1 MTVIAVSK
9 VVDQSQPAAP
19 AEEGHAA
26 GNQTSL
32 ARDARTIQLALE
44 TNLRSVHDLVEDLR
58 NSEAPTSDPLKLPEA
73 VEAKA
78 AAKPAAT
85 KTSTSSRWLKI
96 ALGVALVV
104 GLGWSPLKSMLA
116 ATSAEAVINARVIT
130 IRSPIEGTVDAAPDV
145 RKSWSAQT
153 GAPLLHIVDEQA
165 NPAHLDD
172 LRRQFGALEDQ
183 ARSLASQSA
192 LDANALLALA
202 VQVERFRHSRLEQ
215 LNARVKASEADL
227 AAASARATQSA
238 SARKR
243 SDELRKSGVTSAAES
258 DKVQSD
264 WIAATNAEAGAARR
278 LEEVSIERD
287 AAANGVFIGDSYNDT
302 PNSSQRADEL
312 RLRIGELDAQI
323 VATRSQMKRLSSEIL
338 TEEMRFHDRSDVLAA
353 FPASGRVWEMLTAR
367 GEHVAR
373 GQDLMRVLDCA
384 NPIVSAN
391 VDENVYDR
399 LELGGAATFQLAQSG
414 GKTYRGVVV
423 NLTGPAGAP
432 ANFAIPPAAMRTSG
446 FFATVAID
454 GIGDSGCEVG
464 RTGTVTFAPRGGEV
478 GSSPV
483 GLRP

>member
-130 IRSPIEGTVDAAPDV
+130 IRSPIEGTVDAAPD
-145 RKSWSAQT
+145 
-153 GAPLLHIVDEQA
+153 
-165 NPAHLDD
+165 

-202 VQVERFRHSRLEQ
+202 VQVERFRHGRLEQ